1 MQDDS
6 EHVDADLEAAE
17 RLLAKV
23 RVFAA
28 GLERDERELFAAL
41 LGPGV
46 ALAHREDEV
55 VGFANTWEPSRL
67 PAHLAT
73 VIRDHDVQVTGL

>member
-1 MQDDS
+1 MEDEQMADS
-6 EHVDADLEAAE
+6 VEAAE

-23 RVFAA
+23 RLFASS
-28 GLERDERELFAAL
+28 LETDERELFAAL

-55 VGFANTWEPSRL
+55 VGFANTWEPRRL
-67 PAHLAT
+67 PAHLAD
-73 VIRDHDVQVTGL
+73 VIREHEVRISGL

>member
-1 MQDDS
+1 MPEDD
-6 EHVDADLEAAE
+6 ATGLEAAE

-23 RVFAA
+23 RLFAA
-28 GLERDERELFAAL
+28 GLDADERELFAAL

-55 VGFANTWEPSRL
+55 VGFANSWEPQRL

-73 VIRDHDVQVTGL
+73 VIRDGNVRISGL